1 MEILHRP
8 SDFSYENSNAAVY
21 RCILRHFFAKKQ
33 KSIKRKQEDSKI
45 TIEI

>member
-1 MEILHRP
+1 VTLVIKIVLP
-8 SDFSYENSNAAVY
+8 QYIDVY
-21 RCILRHFFAKKQ
+21 CGIFFAKKQ

>member
-1 MEILHRP
+1 MPQYI
-8 SDFSYENSNAAVY
+8 DVY
-21 RCILRHFFAKKQ
+21 CGIFLPKKQ